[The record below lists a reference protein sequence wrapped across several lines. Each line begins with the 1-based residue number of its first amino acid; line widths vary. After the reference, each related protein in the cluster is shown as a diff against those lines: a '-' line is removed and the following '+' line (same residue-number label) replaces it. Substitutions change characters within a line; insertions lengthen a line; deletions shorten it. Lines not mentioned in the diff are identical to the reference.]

1 MTHRNPF
8 LVIIGVL
15 TVLYVAMAVFLPIE
29 WLRLLAG
36 ALMTGFA
43 LAAATLWLPDAVRL
57 IREGQATTDRVTLIA
72 VAMVTTGT
80 AYIGTYSIVFNTL
93 GRPDWMSILPI
104 YALGQLI
111 LAFGNFL
118 LTDNPS
124 KPEPAFHSIRA
135 WAIAIGVLAGVA
147 VGFFLGLSFEI

>member
-1 MTHRNPF
+1 MTRRNPF

-93 GRPDWMSILPI
+93 GRPDWMAILPI

-118 LTDNPS
+118 LTANPS
-124 KPEPAFHSIRA
+124 KPEPAFH
-135 WAIAIGVLAGVA
+135 IGVLAGVA
-147 VGFFLGLSFEI
+147 VGFFLGISFEI

>member
-1 MTHRNPF
+1 MTRRNPF

-15 TVLYVAMAVFLPIE
+15 TVLYVTMAVFLPIE

-36 ALMTGFA
+36 ALTTGFA

-57 IREGQATTDRVTLIA
+57 IREGRA
-72 VAMVTTGT
+72 TTGT

-93 GRPDWMSILPI
+93 GRPDWMAILPI

-118 LTDNPS
+118 LTANPS
-124 KPEPAFHSIRA
+124 KPEPAFHSISA

-147 VGFFLGLSFEI
+147 VGFFLGISFEI

>member
-1 MTHRNPF
+1 MTRRNPF

-43 LAAATLWLPDAVRL
+43 LAA
-57 IREGQATTDRVTLIA
+57 TTDRETLIA

-118 LTDNPS
+118 LTANPS
-124 KPEPAFHSIRA
+124 KPEPAFHSISA

>member
-1 MTHRNPF
+1 MTRRNPF

-57 IREGQATTDRVTLIA
+57 IREGQETTDRVTLIA

-80 AYIGTYSIVFNTL
+80 AYIGTYSIVFNPL
-93 GRPDWMSILPI
+93 EYVPI

-118 LTDNPS
+118 LTANPS
-124 KPEPAFHSIRA
+124 KPEPAFHSISA

-147 VGFFLGLSFEI
+147 VGFFLGISFEI